1 MVNRI
6 ALKRPH
12 SVRVPYKRK
21 QNLLPL
27 PMRYKS
33 GDDRARNREG
43 RKGENSVGCTVG

>member
-6 ALKRPH
+6 AFKRPR

>member
-1 MVNRI
+1 MVNPI
-6 ALKRPH
+6 ALKRPR

-27 PMRYKS
+27 SMRYKS